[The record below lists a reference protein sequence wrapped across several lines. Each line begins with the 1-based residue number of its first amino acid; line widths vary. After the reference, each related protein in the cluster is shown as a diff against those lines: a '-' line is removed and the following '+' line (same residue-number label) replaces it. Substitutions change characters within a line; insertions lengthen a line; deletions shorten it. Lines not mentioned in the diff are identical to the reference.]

1 MNKRA
6 LARVAAPFRRVR
18 LLRWR
23 FLLFCL
29 SFSLALAAE
38 SGATTQQFE
47 VGHATSG
54 AAYLLGGSLEGLV
67 PGRHLQVL
75 REGQVI
81 ALLEVAYV
89 TANSGSCR
97 ILEQS
102 TPLLPGDIAAVLPE
116 YLSDADPSTARL
128 GQGGMPPVPAPQT
141 GELGPRRRGELSGT
155 LYLQSQSRK
164 DEADRE
170 WQDSTA
176 RVSLR
181 ARDIGGHPLSFVA
194 RGRSRESTRSFGS
207 EALRGQ
213 SEDRIYELS
222 LTYHP
227 QQGRSLLQVGR
238 LGSSAQIGSGY
249 LDGML
254 AQKALSRHVAL
265 GGFYG
270 LDPHVDDPLFR
281 SERTKYG
288 AFLVLNSLDGPSPGF
303 AEVLLSAI
311 GEYTEL
317 DVSREYLYVQ
327 SRFGWRGRWSI
338 YQQTELDFNR
348 DWRLEATGETYQLSN
363 LSLAGTFRFSS
374 RFRGSLS
381 WDQRRRFRDIE
392 TREIPD
398 EVFDDLLREGVRAT
412 LYFHSHRGLN
422 VSLGVGRNGG
432 EGDTPS
438 LDSLT
443 ASINHGNVF
452 GKAVFL
458 GLDLSAFR
466 GVSSEGQLVTARVR
480 KYLRA
485 GHDFGL
491 TLGYSES
498 QSLFAENLRQ
508 VEWARFE
515 TVIQL
520 PWRLFL
526 LAEFEMG
533 FGQEAQTRQ
542 LLQLGYRF

>member
-1 MNKRA
+1 MNKRP
-6 LARVAAPFRRVR
+6 LARIAARSWRVQ
-18 LLRWR
+18 LLRR
-23 FLLFCL
+23 RSSLLFL
-29 SFSLALAAE
+29 SLSLALAAD

-47 VGHATSG
+47 VGHATAG
-54 AAYLLGGSLEGLV
+54 AAYLLGGSIEGLV

-89 TANSGSCR
+89 TASSGSCR

-102 TPLLPGDIAAVLPE
+102 TPLLPGDIAVVLPE
-116 YLSDADPSTARL
+116 YLSDTEPSTTL
-128 GQGGMPPVPAPQT
+128 SQGGMPPAPAPQP
-141 GELGPRRRGELSGT
+141 GELERRSRGELSGT
-155 LYLQSQSRK
+155 LYLQAQSRK
-164 DEADRE
+164 DAAERE

-176 RVSLR
+176 RLSLR
-181 ARDIGGHPLSFVA
+181 ARNIGGHPLSFVA
-194 RGRSRESTRSFGS
+194 RSRSRERTRSFGS
-207 EALRGQ
+207 EALRDQ
-213 SEDRIYELS
+213 REDRVYELS

-227 QQGRSLLQVGR
+227 QQGRSLLQIGR
-238 LGSSAQIGSGY
+238 LGSSAPIGSGY
-249 LDGML
+249 LDGLL
-254 AQKALSRHVAL
+254 AQKALSKHVAL

-270 LDPHVDDPLFR
+270 LDPEVDDRLFD
-281 SERTKYG
+281 SDRTKYG
-288 AFLVLNSLDGPSPGF
+288 AYLAFNSLNGSSPGF

-317 DVSREYLYVQ
+317 DLSREYLYVQ

-338 YQQTELDFNR
+338 YQQAELDFNR

-363 LSLAGTFRFSS
+363 LSFAGTVRFSS

-412 LYFHSHRGLN
+412 LYFHGHRGLN
-422 VSLGVGRNGG
+422 FSLGVGRNGG

-438 LDSLT
+438 LDSLS

-458 GLDLSAFR
+458 GLDVSAFR
-466 GVSSEGQLVTARVR
+466 GATSEGRLATARIR

-498 QSLFAENLRQ
+498 QSLFAEGVRQ
-508 VEWARFE
+508 IKWARFE

-533 FGQEAQTRQ
+533 FGLEAQTRE
-542 LLQLGYRF
+542 LVQLGYRF